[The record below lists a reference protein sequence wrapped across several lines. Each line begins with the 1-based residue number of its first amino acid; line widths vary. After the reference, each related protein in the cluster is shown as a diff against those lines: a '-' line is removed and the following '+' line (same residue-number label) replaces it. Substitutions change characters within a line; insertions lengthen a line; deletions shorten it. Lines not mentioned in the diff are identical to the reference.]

1 MPLVF
6 CEGIGVDKDVV
17 QVDNEE
23 LVKEVMEGVIH
34 IMLEGTQRI
43 AQAEGHDCI
52 FKEAISAAEGCLPLL
67 PRGYLE
73 LVVTVTY
80 VELGEEL
87 GTADSIQELTDEG

>member
-34 IMLEGTQRI
+34 IMLEGTRCI
-43 AQAEGHDCI
+43 AQVEGHDCI
-52 FKEAISAAEGCLPLL
+52 FKEAISAAEGCLPFL
-67 PRGYLE
+67 PWGYME
-73 LVVTVTY
+73 SVVTITY
-80 VELGEEL
+80 IELGEEL
-87 GTADSIQELTDEG
+87 GTADSIQELADEG